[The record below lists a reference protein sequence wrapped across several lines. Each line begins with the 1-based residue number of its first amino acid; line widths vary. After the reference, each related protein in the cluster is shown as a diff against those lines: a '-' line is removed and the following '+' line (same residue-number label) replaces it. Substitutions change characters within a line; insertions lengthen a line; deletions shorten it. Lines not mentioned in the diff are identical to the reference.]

1 MLAKSDYSTFL
12 KTLEGASKK
21 EPLQLTFSGS
31 LLAEN
36 KGAEDAIA
44 GINPTEMIIHTEG
57 ERLQGYLS
65 ALKSH
70 SAESLNMSSENYNK
84 SKSYL
89 EEVQSSLNQRK
100 SIKQKTYAGNQPLL
114 TKNGTETNRTLLTQA
129 SQ

>member
-1 MLAKSDYSTFL
+1 MKE
-12 KTLEGASKK
+12 KTS
-21 EPLQLTFSGS
+21 SS

-70 SAESLNMSSENYNK
+70 SPESLNMSSENYNK

-89 EEVQSSLNQRK
+89 EEVQSALNQRK